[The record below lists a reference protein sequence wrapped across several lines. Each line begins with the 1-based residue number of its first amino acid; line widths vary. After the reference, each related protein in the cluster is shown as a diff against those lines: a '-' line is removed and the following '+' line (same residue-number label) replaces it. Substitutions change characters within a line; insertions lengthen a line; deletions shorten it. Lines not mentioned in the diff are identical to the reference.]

1 MQYLIALVA
10 LTICVVV
17 EAQPRN
23 DNVFGNVPYF
33 MEQINPVLNRH
44 RGRFRPFAGQK
55 GSPIANIRSGRSV
68 TDLEI
73 STEVECV
80 YAFESL
86 FCAGQDKTG
95 QDLKVE
101 CDATENFMNLHED
114 ITEYALSDIRIL
126 KTGDSSMNK
135 MYMFGKSFDTSSWM
149 SYIVKDRDMN
159 RRVLSVHSA
168 ADNLTDMGI
177 TVLDPACWERMTTF
191 FKSMKNAQ
199 EMDIMNNQRPV
210 KIMARLN
217 VL

>member
-1 MQYLIALVA
+1 MHLL
-10 LTICVVV
+10 
-17 EAQPRN
+17 
-23 DNVFGNVPYF
+23 
-33 MEQINPVLNRH
+33 
-44 RGRFRPFAGQK
+44 
-55 GSPIANIRSGRSV
+55 
-68 TDLEI
+68 LEP
-73 STEVECV
+73 TNKQ
-80 YAFESL
+80 L
-86 FCAGQDKTG
+86 FNLYRQDKTG